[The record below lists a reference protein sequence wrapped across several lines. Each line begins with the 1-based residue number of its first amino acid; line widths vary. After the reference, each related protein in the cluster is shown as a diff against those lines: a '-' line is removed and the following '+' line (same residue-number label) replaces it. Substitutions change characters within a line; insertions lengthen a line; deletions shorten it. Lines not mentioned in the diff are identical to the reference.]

1 MTSIQVFDPAMCC
14 STGICG
20 PEVDPKLVRFSAD
33 LDWLKEQGIS
43 ITRLNLS
50 QEPVTFAQ
58 DAEVKS
64 ILQSK
69 GEEGL
74 PLIKVNGEVKSSGT
88 YPSRSELAA
97 WAGVQAP
104 EPGLFTDAVAEL
116 VAIGAAIASNCEPCF
131 KYHFDKARKL
141 GVSRDDMRQAVAMA
155 LKVKEAPAKSMI
167 ELTDRFLGEP
177 HELVTIKPLGGKA
190 KTESG
195 ACCTPG
201 KDESG
206 APKKSGCC

>member
-20 PEVDPKLVRFSAD
+20 PEVDPKLVRFAAD
-33 LDWLKEQGIS
+33 LDWLKQQGIS

-64 ILQSK
+64 ILQFQ
-69 GEEGL
+69 GEAGL
-74 PLIKVNGEVKSSGT
+74 PLIKVNGEVKSSGL
-88 YPSRSELAA
+88 YPSRGELAA

-104 EPGLFTDAVAEL
+104 EPSLFTDAVAEL

-131 KYHFDKARKL
+131 KFHFDKARKL
-141 GVSRDDMRQAVAMA
+141 GVSKEDMRQAVAMA
-155 LKVKEAPAKSMI
+155 LRVKESPAKSMV

-177 HELVTIKPLGGKA
+177 QEVVTIKPLGEKA
-190 KTESG
+190 KSDSS
-195 ACCTPG
+195 ACCSPAKG
-201 KDESG
+201 G